1 MSAKP
6 RPGCLHAQRF
16 RNEGFLPTAAHPLGR
31 SRSANICRPGSSAWQ
46 EEPIHNAAG
55 DVPVEGT
62 AAMEPYTACDTLTE
76 GGSGERHM
84 QASDGPAEDSAVTEP
99 LTRGST
105 RARNVLDREAVLA
118 ETARDPEFLLRL
130 VKLYQQDSRKT
141 LNTIRNGL
149 ATSDPQAV
157 ERAAHRIKG
166 GLSFLRAHDA
176 HSAALR
182 LEDIGRQGSLDEAP
196 EALSAL
202 ERELVRLDKELTSF
216 VAELSK
222 GLPSSRTRP

>member
-1 MSAKP
+1 MISS
-6 RPGCLHAQRF
+6 G
-16 RNEGFLPTAAHPLGR
+16 TGR
-31 SRSANICRPGSSAWQ
+31 ATDICRPGSSAWQ
-46 EEPIHNAAG
+46 EVPIHNAAS

-62 AAMEPYTACDTLTE
+62 AVMEPHTARGTPIE
-76 GGSGERHM
+76 GGAAEKRM
-84 QASDGPAEDSAVTEP
+84 QASGAPAEDSPVTEP
-99 LTRGST
+99 LAGGST
-105 RARNVLDREAVLA
+105 QASNVLDREAVLA

-141 LNTIRNGL
+141 LGTIRNGL
-149 ATSDPQAV
+149 ATSDPQTV

-182 LEDIGRQGSLDEAP
+182 LEDLGRQGNLDQAP

-202 ERELVRLDKELTSF
+202 ERELVRLEREIASF

-222 GLPSSRTRP
+222 GLPPSRTCP